1 MKQIS
6 TIAFLLIAGI
16 AGAQQTKPLSFSVK
30 GEIDDVKEEAK
41 VVIQYA
47 SEGKRKSDTV
57 PLLNGKFSLKG
68 AIEKPDR
75 SLLFL
80 VKSSDNPR
88 MAMGMGY
95 GGEIIGRDGITLYLD
110 KGDITIKG
118 ATLKTAV
125 IKGSA
130 AHADYEVLQ
139 KQLQPVYDKQTAIA
153 KKMSG
158 FTPEQMKGPEHD
170 VIMSELQAAFKET
183 APIQDAFIKSHLDSY
198 VSWNIVT
205 SKSMI
210 DNPAAQKALLSSFS
224 EKFRNSEDGKK
235 AFERVELA
243 FKTAIGQ
250 PAPAFTQN
258 NTEDKPVSLASLK
271 GKYVLV
277 DFWASWCGPCRAEN
291 PNVKRAYAQFKDK
304 NFEILAVSLDNK
316 KEPWLKAIADDGLPW
331 LHVSDLKGWNNEVGA
346 LYNVRAVPQNLLV
359 DPNGIIIAKNMRGKD
374 LEAKL
379 TEILK

>member
-1 MKQIS
+1 
-6 TIAFLLIAGI
+6 
-16 AGAQQTKPLSFSVK
+16 
-30 GEIDDVKEEAK
+30 
-41 VVIQYA
+41 
-47 SEGKRKSDTV
+47 
-57 PLLNGKFSLKG
+57 
-68 AIEKPDR
+68 
-75 SLLFL
+75 
-80 VKSSDNPR
+80 
-88 MAMGMGY
+88 
-95 GGEIIGRDGITLYLD
+95 
-110 KGDITIKG
+110 
-118 ATLKTAV
+118 
-125 IKGSA
+125 
-130 AHADYEVLQ
+130 
-139 KQLQPVYDKQTAIA
+139 
-153 KKMSG
+153 
-158 FTPEQMKGPEHD
+158 
-170 VIMSELQAAFKET
+170 MSELQAAFKEAT
-183 APIQDAFIKSHLDSY
+183 PIQDAFIKSHPDSY
-198 VSWNIVT
+198 VSWNMVT

-224 EKFRNSEDGKK
+224 EKFKNSEDGKK

-346 LYNVRAVPQNLLV
+346 LYNVRAVPQNLLI
-359 DPNGIIIAKNMRGKD
+359 DPNGIIVAKNMRGKD